1 MRQRTAVAAAAL
13 ALVMGLTAAC
23 GGGASEDGG
32 SSSDKAADTTSP
44 SSGSSSVSGSG
55 PKPSSE
61 PKPTPTLTPDPETSA
76 APTGRTP
83 KNLTQAELDKA
94 ILAQGDVPGFS
105 VGPMEAPPPQGET
118 PERAEC
124 APLTSVIGGRPEP
137 LAQASAYRQLTG
149 PKDDRPAVSEFLTAH
164 GPQGAVNALSRLR
177 AAVEACE
184 GGFKTTGAE
193 GPSTYTGVKALPVAR
208 VGDDAIAYQVTGD
221 FAGAPVPL
229 VFEVVRSGS
238 TLATF
243 YTANFEGPQTPRV
256 PPALLTAQVA
266 KLSR

>member
-13 ALVMGLTAAC
+13 ALAMGLTAAC
-23 GGGASEDGG
+23 GAGSEDGG
-32 SSSDKAADTTSP
+32 SSDKAARTTSP
-44 SSGSSSVSGSG
+44 S
-55 PKPSSE
+55 PKPA
-61 PKPTPTLTPDPETSA
+61 PKSAPEPETSA
-76 APTGRTP
+76 PLTPAGAPP
-83 KNLTQAELDKA
+83 KNLSQAELDKA
-94 ILAQGDVPGFS
+94 ILAQGDVPGFN
-105 VGPMEAPPPQGET
+105 VAPMDAPPPQGET
-118 PERAEC
+118 PDKAEC
-124 APLTSVIGGRPEP
+124 APLTSVISGRPEP

-164 GPQGAVNALSRLR
+164 GRQGAVSVLSRLR

-184 GGFKTTGAE
+184 GGFKATGAE

-208 VGDDAIAYQVTGD
+208 VGDDAVAYQVTGD

-266 KLSR
+266 KLRR